1 MTSKQYISFVLN
13 MYQQTLSQEHLV
25 KISKK
30 YNFERDL
37 DIRMNELSVGNKK
50 KAALICAIL
59 LDVPIKIFDEPL
71 NGLDIES
78 IDLFVQDLFKM
89 TKEDKCV
96 ILSSHLLDIV
106 KKLTPNIIYINN
118 KHCFQ
123 FTLNDESDIRKVLS
137 DYDKE

>member
-1 MTSKQYISFVLN
+1 MFNLIRCT
-13 MYQQTLSQEHLV
+13 YQ
-25 KISKK
+25 
-30 YNFERDL
+30 N
-37 DIRMNELSVGNKK
+37 IRRT
-50 KAALICAIL
+50 
-59 LDVPIKIFDEPL
+59 L

>member
-1 MTSKQYISFVLN
+1 
-13 MYQQTLSQEHLV
+13 
-25 KISKK
+25 
-30 YNFERDL
+30 
-37 DIRMNELSVGNKK
+37 
-50 KAALICAIL
+50 
-59 LDVPIKIFDEPL
+59 
-71 NGLDIES
+71 
-78 IDLFVQDLFKM
+78 M

-106 KKLTPNIIYINN
+106 KKLTSNIIYINN